1 MLFQLSKLS
10 LLIKYINSI
19 KSNNCQ
25 IFIRRFLSNSQ
36 PLNSHI
42 GRKIIRY
49 PHNVKITHDPTPIT
63 QPRVKADMFSTTL
76 TISGPLGT
84 HSMPIKPYVGI
95 KFIKSDLLYIPPKDR
110 KPPTHNIDDDDFID
124 ESDFDKKLAISV
136 EDPKIKEQRAMWG
149 TTRSLIANYVIGVSE
164 GYNVL
169 LRFVGV
175 GYRASLEENPKSKD
189 SPKQL
194 HIRVGFSH
202 PVILEIPLNIRCR
215 LPSPTKIVLTGTDK
229 QAVTLFASQIRSY
242 RKPEPYNQKG
252 IFVNDETIKK
262 KSSKRK

>member
-1 MLFQLSKLS
+1 
-10 LLIKYINSI
+10 
-19 KSNNCQ
+19 
-25 IFIRRFLSNSQ
+25 
-36 PLNSHI
+36 
-42 GRKIIRY
+42 
-49 PHNVKITHDPTPIT
+49 
-63 QPRVKADMFSTTL
+63 
-76 TISGPLGT
+76 
-84 HSMPIKPYVGI
+84 
-95 KFIKSDLLYIPPKDR
+95 
-110 KPPTHNIDDDDFID
+110 
-124 ESDFDKKLAISV
+124 
-136 EDPKIKEQRAMWG
+136 
-149 TTRSLIANYVIGVSE
+149 
-164 GYNVL
+164 
-169 LRFVGV
+169 
-175 GYRASLEENPKSKD
+175 ENPKSKD